1 MGLIDSRFKG
11 NKKKYIIQILLA
23 TLSVLIVLLLLD
35 TVSDVV
41 VIASF
46 GASSFIVF
54 SVPNSPESNVR
65 FVLGG
70 NITGILSAFLVNLI
84 GVLIINSGIVSVNIE
99 YSQTILGAI
108 SVGLAM
114 FLMVIFNTEHPPAAG
129 LALGICL
136 EGFDYL
142 TALITVT
149 GIIILLLFKRIFNK
163 YLINLL

>member
-1 MGLIDSRFKG
+1 MGLLDSRFKG

-23 TLSVLIVLLLLD
+23 TLLVLIVLLLLD

-54 SVPNSPESNVR
+54 SVPNSSAAGVR

-84 GVLIINSGIVSVNIE
+84 GVLVVNSGVVAATNE
-99 YSQTILGAI
+99 YYQTVLGAI

-142 TALITVT
+142 TALITIT
-149 GIIILLLFKRIFNK
+149 GIIILLLFKRIFKK

>member
-1 MGLIDSRFKG
+1 MGLLDSRFKG

-23 TLSVLIVLLLLD
+23 TLSVLIVLLILD
-35 TVSDVV
+35 TVTDAV

-46 GASSFIVF
+46 GASTFIVF
-54 SVPNSPESNVR
+54 SMPHSPNSGIR

-70 NITGILSAFLVNLI
+70 NCTGILSALLVNL
-84 GVLIINSGIVSVNIE
+84 VAIIIVNSGIITTSND
-99 YSQTILGAI
+99 YYRTILGAL

-136 EGFDYL
+136 EGFDYI
-142 TALITVT
+142 TALITIS
-149 GIIILLLFKRIFNK
+149 GIIILLLIRRIFKR